1 MRCVAIDAGGNVV
14 DVVPQPSDV
23 TSCTLVLAVPA
34 ELQAD
39 LFRMDLVDAGAVSLA
54 IISLWAVAFSVR
66 LLIRFLWSS

>member
-1 MRCVAIDAGGNVV
+1 MRCVTIDQAGAVV

-39 LFRMDLVDAGAVSLA
+39 LFSLDLVAAGQISLA
-54 IISLWAVAFSVR
+54 IIALWAVAFSVR
-66 LLIRFLWSS
+66 ILIRQLWES